1 VKNLEQKSYQKT
13 FRALVFVVAV
23 FSILFSS
30 LKNSFAED
38 ATGYGVGRTRSCSAT
53 GRPETLLF
61 DPTSGG
67 KDVEFN
73 LSNPV
78 CTYVAISIY
87 AAVKI
92 AIANMNRVCGSGS
105 SIPRITPSPIQD
117 SIDLTRAS
125 VTAASGN
132 TQCSGAI
139 GYGAAGFSLAMSQIA
154 IIYGIAKSVYDD
166 SHVCGS
172 NWMGP
177 NVKEYD
183 MSTPS
188 YKQTVQLAIEGYI
201 RDSSPKLSINSGD
214 KTYREWIYGGVEVE
228 DNPSEGEEA
237 CRDPT
242 EPKAQVQYPLQLK
255 VTEEYQLQKY
265 YLKGLEAGNFNCKK
279 YFLPAGSDDPLT
291 KKPATSKRLSDFQK
305 AYSCC
310 QSRSQNYIC
319 IHYDDS
325 IADGTPDH
333 VFCRAGSICRIKNIS
348 FSTKTLT
355 HDQLICAESYSLCPY
370 NFALSGGTEYC
381 DYYKDGIWN
390 SSEGRWKMIT
400 QDQISAASIAG
411 NCSTYSEIRDDKCIL
426 NEKAGKCRNYC
437 QYLTHCTKTSTPS
450 FPYQSG
456 LGSPYFSDACINF
469 VGDSQNKT
477 AFNGGFLLGSQRHFS
492 APIAQCVKETL
503 ENLFYNRAG
512 HSSCQNTNEYPSSDG
527 SCPSEQYIRDGNF
540 TYKKGNMVKD
550 TSFFG
555 MIQNNMQNLVRLT
568 ITMSIM
574 FYGMNILVGKN
585 NIGNRKDILT
595 YIFKIA
601 VVLYFATGD
610 AWQSTFFKG
619 VYGAGAEFS
628 RMVFK
633 IGLDSNT
640 LKQDGCQFGTYTFA
654 DGTLYNSGRNYPAGK
669 EYLALWDTLDCKIM
683 RYLGYGPEVSD
694 AHIASLIFAA
704 LFTGAPGFYFAM
716 SVLFMA
722 FFFIAATIRALHI
735 FLSACLSIIIFVF
748 VSPLIIPL
756 CLFKKTENIFK
767 GWLTNLIS
775 FCFQPIILFAYIAI
789 FCTIMDKTMIG
800 SATFVG
806 DPPSKTISCKEI
818 CKNSD
823 GTIVP
828 FVNGEEPAC
837 DQTGQKIYD
846 PNNDSV
852 ACLINLNDFGT
863 APGFEIVGIS
873 IPILDNLLTGDIK
886 AKLLTILRGFIVMF
900 LLYKFMDEIPGIASS
915 LIGGTKL
922 PSSEVN
928 AIAMLAQTAGMIRSA
943 QLRAFRGGK
952 KATKLAYN
960 KAKGIARDLGNSGK
974 SVSGLGKSVSGAS
987 EKSEGSDHDGG
998 RDNGIARDGGNSG
1011 KSVSGPG
1018 KSEGSDHDGG

>member
-1 VKNLEQKSYQKT
+1 MKNLEQKSWQKI

-23 FSILFSS
+23 FSILCSS
-30 LKNSFAED
+30 IKSSFAAD
-38 ATGYGVGRTRSCSAT
+38 ATEYGVGRTRNCSAT
-53 GRPETLLF
+53 GRPDTLLF

-87 AAVKI
+87 ATVKI

-105 SIPRITPSPIQD
+105 SVPRITPSPIQD
-117 SIDLTRAS
+117 SINIIRATS
-125 VTAASGN
+125 KAATGD
-132 TQCSGAI
+132 TKCQGALI
-139 GYGAAGFSLAMSQIA
+139 GGSAAFTLAMSQIA
-154 IIYGIAKSVYDD
+154 VIYGIAKGVYDD

-188 YKQTVQLAIEGYI
+188 YKRTVQLAIEGYI

-214 KTYREWIYGGVEVE
+214 KTYREWFYGGVEVE
-228 DNPSEGEEA
+228 DNPSGLKEA
-237 CRDPT
+237 CRDPAASAT
-242 EPKAQVQYPLQLK
+242 DKDYDEYPR
-255 VTEEYQLQKY
+255 QKY
-265 YLKGLEAGNFNCKK
+265 YLKGLEAGNFNCKR
-279 YFLPAGSDDPLT
+279 YFLPPGSNDPGT
-291 KKPATSKRLSDFQK
+291 GAPATQGRLDDFQK

-310 QSRSQNYIC
+310 QSRSQNFIC
-319 IHYDDS
+319 IHYAGND
-325 IADGTPDH
+325 
-333 VFCRAGSICRIKNIS
+333 VFCRAGEICTINGIS
-348 FSTKTLT
+348 FSTKALT
-355 HDQLICAESYSLCPY
+355 SDQLICAESYSLCPY

-381 DYYKDGIWN
+381 DYYKDGKWSN
-390 SSEGRWKMIT
+390 SEGRWKMIT
-400 QDQISAASIAG
+400 QDQITSGSKDG
-411 NCSTYSEIRDDKCIL
+411 NCSTYSEIRDDDCII

-437 QYLTHCTKTSTPS
+437 QYLTHCTKTSNTP

-456 LGSPYFSDACINF
+456 LGSPYFSDACMNF

-477 AFNGGFLLGSQRHFS
+477 AFNGGFILGSQRHFS

-512 HSSCQNTNEYPSSDG
+512 HSTCQNVNEYPSSDG
-527 SCPSEQYIRDGNF
+527 SCPSGQYIDDGNF
-540 TYKKGNMVKD
+540 TYKKGNTVKD

-555 MIQNNMQNLVRLT
+555 MIQNNMQDLVRLT

-585 NIGNRKDILT
+585 SIGNKKDILT

-610 AWQSTFFKG
+610 AWQSSFFKG

-633 IGLDSNT
+633 IGLDGNT
-640 LKQDGCQFGTYTFA
+640 LKQDGCQFGTYTLA
-654 DGTLYNSGRNYPAGK
+654 DGTLYNSGKNYPDGK

-683 RYLGYGPEVSD
+683 RYLGYGPEVSV
-694 AHIASLIFAA
+694 ANIASLIFAA
-704 LFTGAPGFYFAM
+704 WFTGAPGFYFAM

-756 CLFKKTENIFK
+756 CLFKKTESIFK

-775 FCFQPIILFAYIAI
+775 FCFQPMILFAYIAI

-828 FVNGEEPAC
+828 YVNGEAPAC

-846 PNNDSV
+846 PENDSV
-852 ACLINLNDFGT
+852 ACLINLNDFGKF
-863 APGFEIVGIS
+863 PGLETVGIG
-873 IPILDNLLTGDIK
+873 IPILLDLLTGDIM
-886 AKLLTILRGFIVMF
+886 AKLLTILRGFLIMF
-900 LLYKFMDEIPGIASS
+900 LLYKFMDEIPGITSS

-922 PSSEVN
+922 PASEAN
-928 AIAMLAQTAGMIRSA
+928 ALAMLTQAAGMIRGA
-943 QLRAFRGGK
+943 QVRAFRGGK
-952 KATKLAYN
+952 KAANSAYN
-960 KAKGIARDLGNSGK
+960 KAK
-974 SVSGLGKSVSGAS
+974 
-987 EKSEGSDHDGG
+987 E
-998 RDNGIARDGGNSG
+998 IARDGGNSG
-1011 KSVSGPG
+1011 KSASGESPA
-1018 KSEGSDHDGG
+1018 KSEGSDRGGGEKGKGEDNGGGKGGGGADSGGGKSSGVDGGGGGAIGSDK

>member
-38 ATGYGVGRTRSCSAT
+38 ATGYGVGRTRSCNAD
-53 GRPETLLF
+53 GKPETLLF

-154 IIYGIAKSVYDD
+154 VIYGIAKGVYDD

-177 NVKEYD
+177 NVKKYD
-183 MSTPS
+183 MSTPGH
-188 YKQTVQLAIEGYI
+188 KQNVQIVIENYI
-201 RDSSPKLSINSGD
+201 RNSSPNLSINSGND
-214 KTYREWIYGGVEVE
+214 KTYREWFYGGVEVE
-228 DNPSEGEEA
+228 DNPSSGEA
-237 CRDPT
+237 CRDPAASKIDQAYET
-242 EPKAQVQYPLQLK
+242 YPKQR
-255 VTEEYQLQKY
+255 Y
-265 YLKGLEAGNFNCKK
+265 YLKGLEAGNFNCKR
-279 YFLPAGSDDPLT
+279 YFLPAGSNDPGT
-291 KKPATSKRLSDFQK
+291 SAPATQGRLDDFQK
-305 AYSCC
+305 AYNCC
-310 QSRSQNYIC
+310 QSRSQNFIC
-319 IHYDDS
+319 IHYGGKD
-325 IADGTPDH
+325 
-333 VFCRAGSICRIKNIS
+333 VFCRAGEICAINGIS

-355 HDQLICAESYSLCPY
+355 YDQLICAESYSLCPY

-381 DYYKDGIWN
+381 DYYKDGKWN

-400 QDQISAASIAG
+400 QDQISAASTAG
-411 NCSTYSEIRDDKCIL
+411 NCSTYSEIRDDNCIL

-683 RYLGYGPEVSD
+683 RYLGYGPEVSV
-694 AHIASLIFAA
+694 ANIASLIFAA

-922 PSSEVN
+922 PSSEAN

-943 QLRAFRGGK
+943 QLRALRGGK
-952 KATKLAYN
+952 KAVRSAYN
-960 KAKGIARDLGNSGK
+960 KAKGIARDVGNS
-974 SVSGLGKSVSGAS
+974 GKSVSGAS

-998 RDNGIARDGGNSG
+998 GRRGGDNDGGNSKNGSDSIGRKEEGGDTSG
-1011 KSVSGPG
+1011 KSDS
-1018 KSEGSDHDGG
+1018 GSDNQT

>member
-1 VKNLEQKSYQKT
+1 VKNLEQKSWQKT

-38 ATGYGVGRTRSCSAT
+38 ATAYGVGRTRSCSAS

-87 AAVKI
+87 ATVKL

-117 SIDLTRAS
+117 SIDLIRAS
-125 VTAASGN
+125 VKAATGN
-132 TQCSGAI
+132 TQCQTTLAVGA
-139 GYGAAGFSLAMSQIA
+139 GNFATAMAQIA
-154 IIYGIAKSVYDD
+154 IIYGIAKGVYDD

-177 NVKEYD
+177 NVKKYD

-188 YKQTVQLAIEGYI
+188 YKQTVQLAVEGYI
-201 RDSSPKLSINSGD
+201 RDSSLKLSINSGD
-214 KTYREWIYGGVEVE
+214 KTYREWFYGGVEVE
-228 DNPSEGEEA
+228 DNPSDGGES
-237 CRDPT
+237 CRDPAASKT
-242 EPKAQVQYPLQLK
+242 DQAYEKYPR
-255 VTEEYQLQKY
+255 QKY
-265 YLKGLEAGNFNCKK
+265 YLKGLEAGNFNCKR
-279 YFLPAGSDDPLT
+279 YFLPAGSNDPGT
-291 KKPATSKRLSDFQK
+291 GSPATQGRLDDFQK

-319 IHYDDS
+319 IHYSGSD
-325 IADGTPDH
+325 
-333 VFCRAGSICRIKNIS
+333 VFCRAGSICGIEGIH
-348 FSTKTLT
+348 FSTKALT
-355 HDQLICAESYSLCPY
+355 SDQLICAESYSLCPY

-381 DYYKDGIWN
+381 DYYKDGIW
-390 SSEGRWKMIT
+390 SSSQGRWTMIT
-400 QDQISAASIAG
+400 QDQISTASEAG
-411 NCSTYSEIRDDKCIL
+411 NCSNYSEIRDDNCII

-437 QYLTHCTKTSTPS
+437 QYLTHCTKTSNTP

-477 AFNGGFLLGSQRHFS
+477 AFNGGFILGSQRHFS

-512 HSSCQNTNEYPSSDG
+512 HSTCQNTNEYPSLDG
-527 SCPSEQYIRDGNF
+527 SCPSGQYIRDGNF
-540 TYKKGNMVKD
+540 TYKKGNTVKD

-585 NIGNRKDILT
+585 SIGNKKDILT

-610 AWQSTFFKG
+610 AWQSSFFKG

-640 LKQDGCQFGTYTFA
+640 LKQDGCQFGTYTLA
-654 DGTLYNSGRNYPAGK
+654 DGTLYNSGRNYPDGK

-683 RYLGYGPEVSD
+683 RYLGYGPEVSV
-694 AHIASLIFAA
+694 ANIASLIFAA
-704 LFTGAPGFYFAM
+704 WFTGAPGFYFAM

-775 FCFQPIILFAYIAI
+775 FCFQPMILFAYIAI
-789 FCTIMDKTMIG
+789 FCTVMDKTMIG

-818 CKNSD
+818 CKNSN

-828 FVNGEEPAC
+828 FVNGEAPAC

-852 ACLINLNDFGT
+852 ACLINLNNFGKF
-863 APGFEIVGIS
+863 PGLEIIGIG
-873 IPILDNLLTGDIK
+873 IPMLLDLLTGDIR
-886 AKLLTILRGFIVMF
+886 AKLLTILRGFLIMF
-900 LLYKFMDEIPGIASS
+900 LLYKFMDEIPRITSA
-915 LIGGTKL
+915 LTGGTNL
-922 PSSEVN
+922 PSSEAN
-928 AIAMLAQTAGMIRSA
+928 AMAMLAQAAGMIRGA
-943 QLRAFRGGK
+943 QVRAFRGGK
-952 KATKLAYN
+952 KAANSAYN
-960 KAKGIARDLGNSGK
+960 KAKGIARDGGSSGK
-974 SVSGLGKSVSGAS
+974 SASGEAPA
-987 EKSEGSDHDGG
+987 KSEGSDRAGGEENKGADNGGGGGDGG
-998 RDNGIARDGGNSG
+998 GDSGGG
-1011 KSVSGPG
+1011 KDEGG
-1018 KSEGSDHDGG
+1018 DKGGGGGGGGSDK